1 MTPLIIALAGITTGQ
16 IHGKAPYCVD
26 LGPIVSCEYR
36 TPKACFAASKA
47 LTGRNYCVKLEARPL
62 AAEENK

>member
-1 MTPLIIALAGITTGQ
+1 MTPLIIVLAGLTASQ

-36 TPKACFAASKA
+36 TQQSCVRASKT
-47 LTGRNYCVKLEARPL
+47 LTGKNYCIKLE
-62 AAEENK
+62 KGGKT